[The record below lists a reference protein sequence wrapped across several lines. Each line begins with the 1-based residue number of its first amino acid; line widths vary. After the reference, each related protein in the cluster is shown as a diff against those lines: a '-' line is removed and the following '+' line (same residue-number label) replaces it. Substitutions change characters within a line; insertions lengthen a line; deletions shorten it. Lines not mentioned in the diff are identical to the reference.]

1 LCAQFHDHPLPALAP
16 VAPQGDADS
25 QPQSDTVGV
34 LARQAAS
41 KWPIQ
46 QAGQPQGA
54 TKPSADPFDALKST
68 VESVNMN
75 ILTLQE
81 QGWEVD
87 AEIDEGGFI
96 QMRVLRR
103 IN

>member
-1 LCAQFHDHPLPALAP
+1 
-16 VAPQGDADS
+16 
-25 QPQSDTVGV
+25 

-46 QAGQPQGA
+46 QAGQPEATLAGQPQGA